1 MFLALNLIFFCRD
14 WGEIVRSPRYWA
26 GAAIKISEK
35 NAQEMVTLKSERVN
49 IVGEVNLDDNNWT
62 IFANRLFLEFFV
74 ENTDLVMKCLKA
86 NKVILRTLDPD
97 ILSKTICR
105 AEEVEMS
112 MNMLTIS
119 QLNSMFIEITN
130 CKDLK
135 LTKLNLD
142 FNNIEDAV
150 PETLSSAVS
159 RLTEVSLGCTFPTI
173 DQLNIL
179 LDDISKS
186 KKENLKMLDLGSSD
200 LSDIPTDMLTKA
212 MGRLEKFDLSDAHL
226 TTTQLNALFIYLSQ
240 ASDVKLQT
248 LNLSMN
254 DLSGIAPE
262 FLPTAVCKLEKVDLS
277 DTQLTTNHLNFLFS
291 EISECTMLTL
301 KKLDVGENFL
311 SKLNE
316 DTLASAVCRLEEVH
330 LNLTHITTNQINAIF
345 EKISKWSQS
354 KLKIITLKN
363 NNLSDVH
370 KDDLEN
376 AVSKLEK
383 AGLLEDDLNYEQ
395 ILIFCNAP
403 DLYNKIQNCNFW

>member
-1 MFLALNLIFFCRD
+1 M
-14 WGEIVRSPRYWA
+14 RSPRYWA

-86 NKVILRTLDPD
+86 NKVILRTLDPG

-159 RLTEVSLGCTFPTI
+159 RLTEVSLGCTLPTK

-179 LDDISKS
+179 LGDISKS
-186 KKENLKMLDLGSSD
+186 KKLNLKMLDLGSSD

-212 MGRLEKFDLSDAHL
+212 IGRLDKFDASDAHL
-226 TTTQLNALFIYLSQ
+226 TTTQLNALFRYLSQ

-254 DLSGIAPE
+254 DLSDISPK
-262 FLPTAVCKLEKVDLS
+262 FLPTTVCKLEKVDLS
-277 DTQLTTNHLNFLFS
+277 DTELTTNHLKCLFS
-291 EISECTMLTL
+291 EISECTLLTL
-301 KKLDVGENFL
+301 KKLDVSENFL
-311 SKLNE
+311 SELTE

-330 LNLTHITTNQINAIF
+330 LNLTHITTSQLNTIF

-363 NNLSDVH
+363 NDLSNVY
-370 KDDLEN
+370 KDALEN
-376 AVSKLEK
+376 AVTKLEK
-383 AGLLEDDLNYEQ
+383 ADLLEDDLNNEQ
-395 ILIFCNAP
+395 ILNFCDAS
-403 DLYNKIQNCNFW
+403 DLSNKIQDCNFW

>member
-1 MFLALNLIFFCRD
+1 MRI
-14 WGEIVRSPRYWA
+14 PRYWA
-26 GAAIKISEK
+26 GAAIKINEK
-35 NAQEMVTLKSERVN
+35 NAQEMLTLKSERVN
-49 IVGEVNLDDNNWT
+49 IVGEVNLDDNNMT
-62 IFANRLFLEFFV
+62 ITANRLFLEFFV
-74 ENTDLVMKCLKA
+74 ENIDLVIKCLKA
-86 NKVILRTLDPD
+86 NKVILRNLDPG
-97 ILSKTICR
+97 ILSKAICR

-112 MNMLTIS
+112 MSMLTIS
-119 QLNSMFIEITN
+119 QLNSMFSEITN
-130 CKDLK
+130 CEDLK

-142 FNNIEDAV
+142 FNDIEDAV

-226 TTTQLNALFIYLSQ
+226 TTTQLNALFSYLSQ

-330 LNLTHITTNQINAIF
+330 LNLTHITTSQINAIF

-383 AGLLEDDLNYEQ
+383 AGLLEDDLSYEQ

-403 DLYNKIQNCNFW
+403 DLYNKIQNCHFW